1 MKHWMGS
8 GRKRIIVSLRWTVI
22 IVTSYLILFGG
33 GRIVDFHLGH
43 LFILIYIL
51 SNVIF
56 MFLPRHWFSKQYF
69 FYAVVLSDTSLVAL
83 GMYLSERVTVDFYM
97 IFFLILIF
105 ASMSRSF
112 NLLMIVS
119 AAAAVLYGVLLY
131 SWGFFASEE
140 ASTYALRIP
149 FIFIMAIFYGYLV
162 QAFKTEN
169 QRQLAISE
177 DKYRGLFQNANDGI
191 IILRNPSMEIVDVNQ
206 KAERLMG
213 YGKEELLTKE
223 ASALFRFEDRDRVRV
238 HFAEVEGTGEAR
250 TEMLPFLRR
259 NGEVLE
265 VDLST
270 KRIDLGEESFLQ
282 MIFRDLTEQRVLERK
297 IRESKQSLQAIF
309 DAIRDQLSLQSTDYR
324 ILRVNR
330 AVVETYHTDYRSI
343 IGRKC
348 YEVYFGRQAPC
359 EGCPLAVTFR
369 TKGPATL
376 LMKIPGREKTLRIFS
391 NPILDENGEVRSA
404 IEQIQ
409 DITDEQRLQE
419 SLIRSEKLAGIGILA
434 SGIAHEI
441 NNPLSGIV
449 GMAEVALHEEDRS
462 ALNDYLKDIL
472 HCGQRI
478 SEIVE
483 GLSSYSFHARKE
495 QRMAVDVNELLSH
508 ALRIAKA
515 AVKQRAVE
523 VIKDLRPV
531 DGVVGNPGEIQLV
544 FNHLITNA
552 FQAMNG
558 RGGKLILSTRALE
571 EAVEIKITDNG
582 IGIPPTDLP
591 HIFDPFFT
599 TKKFGEGKGLGLNIA
614 YRIVAKHEGTLDVET
629 VEGKGTT
636 FTVRLP
642 KGRKEDGQANPCSGR

>member
-8 GRKRIIVSLRWTVI
+8 DRKRIIVSLRWTVI

-238 HFAEVEGTGEAR
+238 HFAEVEGAGEAR

-348 YEVYFGRQAPC
+348 YEAYFGRQAPC

-376 LMKIPGREKTLRIFS
+376 LMKIPEREKTLRIFS

-508 ALRIAKA
+508 AVRIAKA

>member
-1 MKHWMGS
+1 MGS
-8 GRKRIIVSLRWTVI
+8 DRKRIIVSLRWTVI

-51 SNVIF
+51 SNTVF

-131 SWGFFASEE
+131 SWGLFASEE

-149 FIFIMAIFYGYLV
+149 FVFIMAIFYGYLV
-162 QAFKTEN
+162 QAFKMEN

-191 IILRNPSMEIVDVNQ
+191 IILRNPSMKIVDVNQ

-223 ASALFRFEDRDRVRV
+223 ASALFRFEDRDRARV
-238 HFAEVEGTGEAR
+238 HFAEVEGRGEAR

-259 NGEVLE
+259 TGEVLE

-282 MIFRDLTEQRVLERK
+282 MIFRDLTEQRILERK

-348 YEVYFGRQAPC
+348 YEAYFGRQEPC

-369 TKGPATL
+369 TKEPATL
-376 LMKIPGREKTLRIFS
+376 LMKIPEREKTLRIFS

-472 HCGQRI
+472 HCGERI
-478 SEIVE
+478 SEIVK
-483 GLSSYSFHARKE
+483 GLSSYSFNARKE
-495 QRMAVDVNELLSH
+495 QRMAVDVNELLNH

-558 RGGKLILSTRALE
+558 RGGKLILSTRALGG
-571 EAVEIKITDNG
+571 AVEIKITDNG
-582 IGIPPTDLP
+582 IGISPADLP

-614 YRIVAKHEGTLDVET
+614 YRIVAKHEGTLDVES

-642 KGRKEDGQANPCSGR
+642 KGREEDGQANPCSGR